1 MAFDVETITARGAI
15 AIASATLND
24 KLIIDGCDAMSAAI
38 SKADAVN
45 VSSRPASPGDTTTD
59 ITGGGSTDN
68 HIYAYANFVQGVCTG
83 GDFRSFYLY
92 GHLQS
97 APSTVFVIAI
107 ASAATPMHLPVTGEV
122 INRTEIQFELTF
134 SVADGVVEVASTSM
148 YTTRGEFLLLKDR
161 TVTTHAEGEPTTGE
175 NQTVYGVKTFNDGIK
190 TNQIDPLVSGQDI
203 NVGGDVIPVN
213 YYHRIPGTQNYVGDS
228 LGDEDKKWR
237 YVYCDDVKS
246 WSVHTNIIYP
256 NNDDNEVAISNANL
270 IVHYV
275 DIIGYDSASYLHYAP
290 TGIAGFVGYNSYSV
304 PQTGVAFVHQEN
316 SNAGTEMVATDVV
329 SINEYTVNNVIK
341 YSLSRLR
348 LSQDYDSSRGGTDST
363 KNREGFELATY
374 HDITSLNSLSGSTA
388 SITARWVTSF
398 SDYDLNLKSYQVSIG
413 HCDSIELNSAEFYI
427 NAGYTEF
434 YIDSVLLYTNGVNIQ
449 VDGTNPFYLSND
461 GDDISISVND
471 ANINITTTGDSEVN
485 ITGQVGVYIVSP
497 TGNVYICANDSDA
510 NVVIDDNIR
519 LKGNIVEI
527 DGVDRMGTMFFDGSA
542 GYASQSVDFWEDQ
555 TDSYSRMSASCQ
567 KQIGTADVYSGAR
580 LVLMQKND
588 DSYGSTALEQA
599 RECFSLEAV
608 HGGSSVPWH
617 DADGSYPMYIR
628 GEFDGQGYYGVT
640 IKADYLNLI
649 GGLGNT
655 RIEED
660 ATVINFGANVEIQSD
675 CEFTQYVYFA
685 NRLGGVLQS
694 LYGNFA
700 GGLYTITIILRINTV
715 QQSGTIN
722 FPRGTEVYKGKT
734 FNESGKWTTTIETI
748 KSDSNNDEP
757 ASHEF
762 CLIQGAQGQISSSG
776 AGNTILILR
785 PVQLYNNASGG
796 TSPDYYYYSADLLA
810 LRIA

>member
-45 VSSRPASPGDTTTD
+45 VSSRPASPGDTTTN
-59 ITGGGSTDN
+59 ITGGGSTNN

-134 SVADGVVEVASTSM
+134 SVADGVVEVAATSM

-175 NQTVYGVKTFNDGIK
+175 NQIVYGVKAFNDGIK

-213 YYHRIPGTQNYVGDS
+213 YYHRIPGTHDYVGDS
-228 LGDEDKKWR
+228 LGDEDKEWR
-237 YVYCDDVKS
+237 YVYCNDMKS
-246 WSVHTNIIYP
+246 QKVHTDNIYP
-256 NNDDNEVAISNANL
+256 NSDDNEVAISHANL
-270 IVHYV
+270 IVNFV
-275 DIIGYDSASYLHYAP
+275 DIIGYDSASYLHYIP
-290 TGIAGFVGYNSYSV
+290 TGITGFVGYDSYSV

-316 SNAGTEMVATDVV
+316 SNAGTEMVATDVI
-329 SINEYTVNNVIK
+329 SMNEYTVNNVTK

-348 LSQDYDSSRGGTDST
+348 LSQNYNSNWGSTDSAR
-363 KNREGFELATY
+363 NRESFELATY
-374 HDITSLNSLSGSTA
+374 HDITN
-388 SITARWVTSF
+388 F
-398 SDYDLNLKSYQVSIG
+398 N
-413 HCDSIELNSAEFYI
+413 
-427 NAGYTEF
+427 
-434 YIDSVLLYTNGVNIQ
+434 
-449 VDGTNPFYLSND
+449 ND
-461 GDDISISVND
+461 GPDISISAYTTAGSVHNLDLYSVDVMNISSNELDATVSYSLVEIGEIYITGGRVDFDLDGSLFSITNND
-471 ANINITTTGDSEVN
+471 GDINITGTGDSEVN
-485 ITGQVGVYIVSP
+485 ITAPNGVYIASP

-519 LKGNIVEI
+519 FKGNIVEI
-527 DGVDRMGTMFFDGSA
+527 DDYIDRMGTMFFDGSA
-542 GYASQSVDFWEDQ
+542 GYASQSLDFWEDNSN
-555 TDSYSRMSASCQ
+555 DYSRMSASCQ

-588 DSYGSTALEQA
+588 YSYGSTALEQA
-599 RECFSLEAV
+599 REFFSIEAV
-608 HGGSSVPWH
+608 HGGSSVPWY

-628 GEFDGQGYYGVT
+628 GAYKKINGTGYYGVT
-640 IKADYLNLI
+640 IKADYLDLI
-649 GGLGNT
+649 GNLGST
-655 RIEED
+655 TITMD
-660 ATVINFGANVEIQSD
+660 GTVINFGDDVEINST
-675 CEFTQYVYFA
+675 CEFTEYVAFTGG
-685 NRLGGVLQS
+685 LGGVLES
-694 LYGNFA
+694 LYGEYA

-715 QQSGTIN
+715 QQSGTID
-722 FPRGTEVYKGKT
+722 FPKGTEVYKGKT
-734 FNESGKWTTTIETI
+734 FNTSGKWITTIETI
-748 KSDSNNDEP
+748 KSDSSQDEP
-757 ASHEF
+757 ATHRF
-762 CLIQGAQGQISSSG
+762 VLIQGAKGQIGSSS
-776 AGNTILILR
+776 AGSTILILR
-785 PVQLYNNASGG
+785 PVQLYNSASGG

-810 LRIA
+810 LRTA